1 MVYGDHGEDVVQQS
15 CLLAMERYKGLEN
28 VNQSLFKTLMRESF
42 RKISSHTKFE
52 NSTTAMGIDVEDF
65 SNNKLTDYSKIGRDI
80 DVERYLNQ
88 VKGSKIREKRIKKMY
103 QSKLTPI
110 LPIFLSA

>member
-52 NSTTAMGIDVEDF
+52 NSTTAME
-65 SNNKLTDYSKIGRDI
+65 LMLKISQTT
-80 DVERYLNQ
+80 N
-88 VKGSKIREKRIKKMY
+88 
-103 QSKLTPI
+103 
-110 LPIFLSA
+110 